1 MSRPQLESFARD
13 GRLSLQKLWF
23 FLQPSLRTLATLDD
37 VIFSAPFAMGTT
49 CGCCATRVSTPPH
62 LTDTRLAPSSRARPG
77 GALLNSVHKA
87 SARSGDAQA
96 RSVAR
101 FLLERAAVPYIRM
114 LEKWIFYGVLEDPH
128 GEFMVRVVMCV

>member
-1 MSRPQLESFARD
+1 MLCGDSPQARVWL
-13 GRLSLQKLWF
+13 G
-23 FLQPSLRTLATLDD
+23 A
-37 VIFSAPFAMGTT
+37 
-49 CGCCATRVSTPPH
+49 
-62 LTDTRLAPSSRARPG
+62 G

-128 GEFMVRVVMCV
+128 GEFMVRTRVMPHG